1 MGTAHLLMMA
11 SRGRTKA
18 HTHHNYSGSSSS
30 SSTKK
35 FSGASSNE
43 KEEPKTFFFEYR
55 MSYQLE
61 NMSVSA
67 KEMEPILEKYLSEPF
82 ENDSA
87 LEHFTTVDFDYKENE
102 SLEEYY
108 SFQHENEF
116 EYNEDDST
124 IIVSVYFTRPFIGD
138 WNALRRR
145 LGLDKVL
152 ADFEDRVEY
161 FIAIKL
167 PELLNVESVPY
178 RRRRGELF
186 ATTDGETVRKVS

>member
-1 MGTAHLLMMA
+1 MGTAHLIMLA

-18 HTHHNYSGSSSS
+18 HTHHNHSGSSS

-35 FSGASSNE
+35 FSGASTEE

-61 NMSVSA
+61 NISVPA

-82 ENDSA
+82 ENESA
-87 LEHFTTVDFDYKENE
+87 LERSTTVDFEYKENE

-108 SFQHENEF
+108 NEKEF

-124 IIVSVYFTRPFIGD
+124 IVVSVYFTRPFIGD

-152 ADFEDRVEY
+152 ADFEDRLEY

-167 PELLNVESVPY
+167 PELLNVESVQY

-186 ATTDGETVRKVS
+186 ATTDGETIRKVS

>member
-1 MGTAHLLMMA
+1 MGTAHLIMLA

-18 HTHHNYSGSSSS
+18 HTHHNHIGSSSS
-30 SSTKK
+30 SDKK
-35 FSGASSNE
+35 FSGASTNE

-61 NMSVSA
+61 NISVSA

-82 ENDSA
+82 ENESA
-87 LEHFTTVDFDYKENE
+87 LERSTTVDFDYKENE
-102 SLEEYY
+102 SLYEYH
-108 SFQHENEF
+108 SFNENEF

-124 IIVSVYFTRPFIGD
+124 IVVSVYFTRPFIGD

-152 ADFEDRVEY
+152 ADFEDRLEY

-167 PELLNVESVPY
+167 PELLNVESVQY

-186 ATTDGETVRKVS
+186 ATIDGETIRKVS